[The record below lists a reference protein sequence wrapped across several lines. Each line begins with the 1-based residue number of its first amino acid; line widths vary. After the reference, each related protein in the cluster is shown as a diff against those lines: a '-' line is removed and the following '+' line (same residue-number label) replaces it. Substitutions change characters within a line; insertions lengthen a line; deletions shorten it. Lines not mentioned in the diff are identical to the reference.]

1 MVEEGVAQL
10 VSLRVEVGA
19 FLCSVVLTHAFGK
32 VVAEG
37 ERPWHH
43 FGPWVVGV
51 EELQLKSKAVRLG
64 LELQR
69 REGFERH
76 KLRNQPGGS

>member
-51 EELQLKSKAVRLG
+51 EELL
-64 LELQR
+64 
-69 REGFERH
+69 
-76 KLRNQPGGS
+76 PY